1 LLFQIRN
8 GIFMAVMTALS
19 GNEIYCLDKK
29 GMAPGDLVIGNSVF
43 SIGLISGIGS
53 GLKMLAG
60 GEVGN
65 ITAVIHEGRL
75 NSYNRLHQE
84 AAKRGG
90 IGVTGVTNE
99 LVLHGSTVEFLSV
112 GSCLHEASAKSEQLA
127 FTSSASGQELYCQ
140 VDCGFRPI
148 KFAFGNVAYSIG
160 VGGGVLGGLK
170 AMTRGEVPQFSQ
182 VFNQTRHLA
191 LERITQDA
199 KDAGAN
205 CVVGIQTS
213 IIPFRG
219 IQEMVMLGTA
229 SHHPGLPEQFAAK
242 PATSDLTN
250 QEMWNLVHMGYMPIQ
265 LVLGVSVYAL
275 GLVGGVT
282 AAFKSLSRGEISELT
297 SLIYEARANAIAHI
311 TRDAVA
317 AGADDVAG
325 IKTYVYDLG
334 KGLIEFMAIGT
345 AVKYMPGISTLS
357 SNLPCQAIIQDKD
370 TFINTAERAFGA
382 NVGEGSATNRLRSPG
397 KNKGPVTL
405 WDALKIL
412 LKILGP

>member
-1 LLFQIRN
+1 
-8 GIFMAVMTALS
+8 MAVMTALS
-19 GNEIYCLDKK
+19 GNEIYCLNKK
-29 GMAPGDLVIGNSVF
+29 GMLPGDLVIGNSVF

-75 NSYNRLHQE
+75 NSYNRMHQE
-84 AAKRGG
+84 AVKRGG
-90 IGVTGVTNE
+90 VGVTGVTNE
-99 LVLHGSTVEFLSV
+99 LVLHNGTVEFLSV
-112 GSCLHEASAKSEQLA
+112 GSCVHQAGAANEQLA

-140 VDCGFRPI
+140 FDCGFRPV

-160 VGGGVLGGLK
+160 IGGGVIGGLK
-170 AMTRGEVPQFSQ
+170 AMTRGEVPQYSE
-182 VFNQTRHLA
+182 VFNHTRHLA

-205 CVVGIQTS
+205 SVVGIQTS

-229 SHHPGLPEQFAAK
+229 SYHPALSQEYSARPT
-242 PATSDLTN
+242 TSDLTN

-265 LVLGVSVYAL
+265 LLLGVSVYSL

-282 AAFKSLSRGEISELT
+282 AAFKSLGRGEISELT
-297 SLIYEARANAIAHI
+297 SLIYEARENAIAHI
-311 TRDAVA
+311 LRDATA

-345 AVKYMPGISTLS
+345 AVKYMPGIATQSP
-357 SNLPCQAIIQDKD
+357 NLPCQAIIQDKD
-370 TFINTAERAFGA
+370 TFINTAERAYGS
-382 NVGEGSATNRLRSPG
+382 NVGEGSATNRRRSPG
-397 KNKGPVTL
+397 QNKGPVTL
-405 WDALKIL
+405 WDVVKLILKL
-412 LKILGP
+412 AGG